1 MSGAAQGRI
10 SKTISETIMPGAS
23 IEVAVAERLRSQEGE
38 WAALLRPYQGP
49 ARLPAPASGEIVTLS
64 HISLSFGGV
73 AALTDV
79 DLSVRR
85 GEICAVIGPNGAGK
99 SSLINVV
106 SGLYKP
112 DGGTIRLD
120 GESFDSIRPDRLAH
134 LGIARTF
141 QNLALFGGLSVRDN
155 VSSGLTHTRRAGI
168 LAEILCSPRFRH
180 EEHEIG
186 ERVDA
191 ILSFLDLDQHRDRLA
206 STLPYGLQ
214 KRVELARA
222 LVTEPKLLLLDEP
235 MAGMTATEK
244 REMAIFVRSARDRY
258 GITVVLIEHDIG
270 LVMELSDHVVV
281 LDYGRK
287 ISDGTPEAVRSDPAV
302 IRAYI
307 GSAES
312 ENEDLV

>member
-1 MSGAAQGRI
+1 MA
-10 SKTISETIMPGAS
+10 GAS
-23 IEVAVAERLRSQEGE
+23 VEVAAAGRLRPHVKGQ
-38 WAALLRPYQGP
+38 WAMPTRADSTP
-49 ARLPAPASGEIVTLS
+49 AWLAVTVPSRVILTLS
-64 HISLSFGGV
+64 SIGLSFGGV

-85 GEICAVIGPNGAGK
+85 GEICSVIGPNGAGK

-112 DGGTIRLD
+112 DRGTIHLDEQALSQIRSEHLARL
-120 GESFDSIRPDRLAH
+120 GV
-134 LGIARTF
+134 ARTF
-141 QNLALFGGLSVRDN
+141 QNLALFGGLSVWDN
-155 VSSGLTHTRRAGI
+155 VSSGLTHTRRAG
-168 LAEILCSPRFRH
+168 LLEQVLSLPRSRR
-180 EEHEIG
+180 ESRTISG
-186 ERVDA
+186 RVDA
-191 ILSFLDLDQHRDRLA
+191 ILSFLNLTLHRDRLV

-244 REMAIFVRSARDRY
+244 REMAGFIRSARQRY
-258 GITVVLIEHDIG
+258 DITVILIEHDIG

-287 ISDGTPEAVRSDPAV
+287 IADGTPDEVRSDPAV

-307 GSAES
+307 GSTDD
-312 ENEDLV
+312 EDLV

>member
-1 MSGAAQGRI
+1 VAD
-10 SKTISETIMPGAS
+10 SEI
-23 IEVAVAERLRSQEGE
+23 L
-38 WAALLRPYQGP
+38 
-49 ARLPAPASGEIVTLS
+49 TLS
-64 HISLSFGGV
+64 NIDLSFGGV
-73 AALTDV
+73 AALRDV

-85 GEICAVIGPNGAGK
+85 GEICSVIGPNGAGK

-112 DGGTIRLD
+112 DKGTIRLN
-120 GESFDSIRPDRLAH
+120 GHSFEQIRPDRLAH
-134 LGIARTF
+134 LSVARTF

-155 VSSGLTHTRRAGI
+155 VSSGLTHIRTAGLFGQI
-168 LAEILCSPRFRH
+168 LSSSRFRR
-180 EEHEIG
+180 EDREIG

-191 ILSFLDLDQHRDRLA
+191 ILSFLDLTSHRDRLA

-222 LVTEPKLLLLDEP
+222 LVSQPKLLLLDEP

-244 REMAIFVRSARDRY
+244 RQMADFVRLARQRY
-258 GITVVLIEHDIG
+258 GITVLLIEHDIG

-287 ISDGTPEAVRSDPAV
+287 ISDGTPGEVRSDPAV

-307 GSAES
+307 GNAEDES
-312 ENEDLV
+312 GDVL